1 MRKTATRGFTLI
13 ELLTVLA
20 IISILAA
27 IAIPQFSA
35 YRAKAEDANIK
46 LLLAE
51 IGSLQRDYK
60 LRKNTFVPCD
70 LNPASPAATWAE
82 GGGWKTIGF
91 DLMGHQLYGYQFKVE
106 ATKTGFRASA
116 IKNGK
121 EEYIARNTTYE
132 IDRPSDYYKQPDQP
146 KKVH

>member
-1 MRKTATRGFTLI
+1 MRTSSFCSRKSVPF
-13 ELLTVLA
+13 
-20 IISILAA
+20 
-27 IAIPQFSA
+27 
-35 YRAKAEDANIK
+35 K
-46 LLLAE
+46 
-51 IGSLQRDYK
+51 RDYK
-60 LRKNTFVPCD
+60 LRKNTFIPCD
-70 LNPASPAATWAE
+70 LNPASPAETWAE

-132 IDRPSDYYKQPDQP
+132 IDRPSEYYKQPEQAAP
-146 KKVH
+146 KEDAKKLEGAL